1 MYADGM
7 SVDAE
12 RDAAP
17 VRVDRLDELT
27 LEWRRLQ
34 FGRLGFE
41 NAEEMARSEGDWH
54 EAAALL
60 AAGASPDQ
68 VTKILL

>member
-1 MYADGM
+1 MT
-7 SVDAE
+7 VDPQT
-12 RDAAP
+12 DAAP
-17 VRVDRLDELT
+17 VRAERLDELT

-34 FGRLGFE
+34 FERLGFE

-60 AAGASPDQ
+60 AAGASPEQ

>member
-1 MYADGM
+1 M
-7 SVDAE
+7 SVDPE
-12 RDAAP
+12 TDVAP
-17 VRVDRLDELT
+17 VRVDGLDDLT

-34 FGRLGFE
+34 FDRLGFE

-60 AAGASPDQ
+60 AAGASPEQ

>member
-1 MYADGM
+1 MT
-7 SVDAE
+7 VDPE
-12 RDAAP
+12 TDAAP
-17 VRVDRLDELT
+17 DRVDGLDDLT

-34 FGRLGFE
+34 FKRLGFE

-60 AAGASPDQ
+60 AAGASLEQ

>member
-1 MYADGM
+1 MYLAGM

-17 VRVDRLDELT
+17 VRVDGLDDLT

-34 FGRLGFE
+34 FRRLGFE
-41 NAEEMARSEGDWH
+41 NADEMARSDGDWH
-54 EAAALL
+54 EAAALI
-60 AAGASPDQ
+60 AAGASLEQ